1 MPGFPILH
9 YPPESAQIH
18 VHQVGNAIQPISS
31 SVTLLFLPSIF
42 QASGS
47 FTMSQ
52 LFPSGGQSIGASA
65 SLSVLSVNSQGKF
78 PLELD
83 GLILLSKGL
92 SRLFSNII
100 NSLLLSLLMV
110 QLVHLYVTTRQT
122 IALTIWTFVSNV
134 MSLLFNMLSRFV
146 TAFLPRSKHLLT
158 SLQSPSAV
166 ILEPKEMKSVTVST
180 FPPSI
185 CDEVIGLDTMILVF

>member
-1 MPGFPILH
+1 
-9 YPPESAQIH
+9 
-18 VHQVGNAIQPISS
+18 
-31 SVTLLFLPSIF
+31 
-42 QASGS
+42 
-47 FTMSQ
+47 MSQ

-65 SLSVLSVNSQGKF
+65 SVSVLLVNIQGKF

-92 SRLFSNII
+92 SRAFSNII
-100 NSLLLSLLMV
+100 NPSMLSLHMV
-110 QLVHLYVTTRQT
+110 QLLHLYMTTRQT
-122 IALTIWTFVSNV
+122 IALTIWTFVTSV

-146 TAFLPRSKHLLT
+146 TSFLPRSKHLLT
-158 SLQSPSAV
+158 LLHLLSAV

-185 CDEVIGLDTMILVF
+185 CHEVIGLDTMILVFWILSFKPAFSTLFFHLHQ